1 MPEVE
6 SEPGPDSK
14 PAPRLGSYLLVQ
26 SLGSGGMSNVFRAVH
41 EETGS
46 VVAVKVLPRTLAK
59 NATLLQRFMREAKS
73 AEAMDHPNIVAIY
86 DRGFDQGRH
95 YLVLEYVEGRDMHDR
110 VRLNG
115 PLKPEDAV
123 SFVREVAEG
132 LRYAAAQG
140 MIHRDV
146 KPANILVTPD
156 GTAKLTDFGISRLAG
171 SAPLTK
177 TGQVIG
183 TAQYLSPE
191 VVSGQSATASSDI
204 YALGVV
210 GHEMLSGHPPF
221 RGETLLATAI
231 AHLNQPPPPLPDSVP
246 VGIRTV
252 ISAALAKSPADR
264 PATAAAM
271 AQALGMPDATSGA
284 QSCDSGAAADRTQ
297 VLPFLA
303 VGTRG
308 AATQVSSTQST
319 SGKWPE
325 TADRRSR
332 LHPAWLL
339 GAASALVIGVLAAF
353 ALPGG
358 GAPTPVDTTTTS
370 PRTAQT
376 KAAPVSAGTPTQI
389 ASPEEGS
396 SRTDLRERAKARARA
411 HDNEKDGKP

>member
-1 MPEVE
+1 MNATTGTVL
-6 SEPGPDSK
+6 SERYMLTERI
-14 PAPRLGSYLLVQ
+14 AA
-26 SLGSGGMSNVFRAVH
+26 GGMGEVWSATDTVLGR
-41 EETGS
+41 T
-46 VVAVKVLPRTLAK
+46 VAVK
-59 NATLLQRFMREAKS
+59 LLSPALSQQSGFLDRFR
-73 AEAMDHPNIVAIY
+73 AEARCAAGLHHPNITTV
-86 DRGFDQGRH
+86 FDYGEDDGSA
-95 YLVLEYVEGRDMHDR
+95 YLVMELVAGR
-110 VRLNG
+110 
-115 PLKPEDAV
+115 PL
-123 SFVREVAEG
+123 SQIIAERAP
-132 LRYAAAQG
+132 LSAQTTASILIQAASALQAAHQG
-140 MIHRDV
+140 GVIHRDV